1 MMRSHRT
8 TPDDVDRTVAKLNEA
23 LKTEHWRNPDRPDA
37 VFVKNRGR
45 RPSEVVRAQGRIRTA
60 AWRNSLDRR
69 NCPTTSQ
76 IGMALIM
83 SLVTTRQSELTEA
96 DRGIVGRAL
105 VDLVARG
112 FDLKEAQAML
122 RRLRNRLVDPADRA
136 GEPPESTSEALSPSS
151 WGAAPKM
158 PF

>member
-1 MMRSHRT
+1 MRSNRSA
-8 TPDDVDRTVAKLNEA
+8 PDDVDRTVARLNEA

-37 VFVKNRGR
+37 TFIKNRGR
-45 RPSEVVRAQGRIRTA
+45 RPPEIVRAQGRIRTA
-60 AWRNSLDRR
+60 SYRNALDRR
-69 NCPTTSQ
+69 CAPTTQQ
-76 IGMALIM
+76 IAMALVTA
-83 SLVTTRQSELTEA
+83 LVTTRQSELTEA

-112 FDLKEAQAML
+112 FDLHEAKAML
-122 RRLRNRLVDPADRA
+122 RRLRNRLVDEADRA
-136 GEPPESTSEALSPSS
+136 GEPGDSTAEPLAPSS

>member
-1 MMRSHRT
+1 MRSNRS
-8 TPDDVDRTVAKLNEA
+8 TPDDVDRTVAKLNES
-23 LKTEHWRNPDRPDA
+23 LKTEHFRDPYRPDGR
-37 VFVKNRGR
+37 FIKDRGR
-45 RPSEVVRAQGRIRTA
+45 RPTEVIRAQGRIRTA
-60 AWRNSLDRR
+60 AWRNALDRR
-69 NCPTTSQ
+69 CAPTTAQ
-76 IGMALIM
+76 IGMALVM

-112 FDLKEAQAML
+112 FDLHEAKAML
-122 RRLRNRLVDPADRA
+122 RRLRNRLVDEADRA
-136 GEPPESTSEALSPSS
+136 GEPGDSTAEPLAPSS